1 MASGKLWDAQTPAS
15 QPHDGA
21 QGLRYALKLDV
32 SPNSIRIHMCVYNM
46 CRVAVY
52 RSRGLIAV
60 RAAHAGLMAPDFG
73 IVPIRQT
80 ECERRQSAHRFAMP
94 ISVRLDASAMR
105 VMSRCARSF
114 TAAPYE
120 PRGRSPE
127 AHALYTLYYRTLAST
142 VSYRTADPRGFSDS
156 GWKGSAKCMGNE

>member
-1 MASGKLWDAQTPAS
+1 MLKHPPPGRMTA
-15 QPHDGA
+15 A

-105 VMSRCARSF
+105 VMSLCTVVYRGSLRTPRAV
-114 TAAPYE
+114 
-120 PRGRSPE
+120 PRG
-127 AHALYTLYYRTLAST
+127 TRTVHIVLPHS
-142 VSYRTADPRGFSDS
+142 SI
-156 GWKGSAKCMGNE
+156 